1 MKQDPLQQSK
11 EHYADARDSV
21 REQYDRIKADFRFS
35 NPAAPEQWDAMA
47 LTARK
52 GRPMHT
58 LDRTNQYIQHVV
70 NTIRAQKTSA
80 QIFPVD
86 NYGDVDVAQKITGLI
101 RHIEYTSRAD
111 IAWATAADHQVRGG
125 LGWIRVTPKVVHS
138 ETNEQEI
145 LIQRI
150 IDPTACL
157 LEAGWSE
164 PDGSDANKAWIET
177 TMTKK
182 AFERAFPKAKL
193 GSWDSEGWFGED
205 SVRICEYFCAEDTVS
220 NKLTVAM
227 PDGQMMDLGEDEYWA
242 MADQIGF
249 KPSVTAEFKSTKRVI
264 KWLKMTGSEILVET
278 VYPSQF
284 IGLVPVLGHELWV
297 ENKRYLC
304 GMVRRLMDGQRLHN
318 YEMSA
323 LTESLMAQPKAP
335 FLLSARAV
343 EGREDEWQRL
353 NSGNPAYMVY
363 NDMDDEGQ
371 PINAPTRLAPPSFPA
386 AYANS
391 ANLAVLEMEAAV
403 GLPKPSLGLNS
414 NAISGRAKLADKEA
428 GSTAT
433 YHFSDNLRV
442 SEERVYRVILDMLP
456 TVYSGRRQAK
466 ILGEDDKQSTVGI
479 NDEMQAAAY
488 KPGGKVAEIN
498 LGVGRYDVRIKVG
511 PSYTTIREEMGVKLQ
526 ELGKGNPVLASALL
540 PVLMKMSDMP
550 EADKIARVAMAML
563 PPEVRAAY
571 SEEES
576 AEMPA
581 SAKAAIG
588 AKDQELEQVTQAL
601 DQAGKIIEELHGK
614 ANEKT
619 TEIRAAAQSAMAEID
634 AAKSALQLQAE
645 TLKQQKREL
654 DSAARI
660 ADLEL
665 KLATAQ
671 AEQRLKDM
679 AETERCTRDAH
690 TQQMREFEHQQATDQ
705 KLKQAEASAKP
716 AESAQNQPEMPDLQ
730 FVMDKLNELMA
741 YVTAPV
747 SIVRVNG
754 KAVGVEKAGQVRQ
767 IEYDAKGQVTGVT

>member
-1 MKQDPLQQSK
+1 MKQDPLQQAR
-11 EHYADARDSV
+11 EHYSDAKDAV
-21 REQYDRIKADFRFS
+21 REQYERIKQDFRFS
-35 NPAAPEQWDAMA
+35 NPANPEQWDGAA
-47 LTARK
+47 VTARK

-86 NYGDVDVAQKITGLI
+86 NYGDVDVAQKIAGII

-125 LGWIRVTPKVVHS
+125 LGWIRVTPKVVS
-138 ETNEQEI
+138 GETNEQEI

-157 LEAGWSE
+157 LEAGWTE
-164 PDGSDANKAWIET
+164 PDGSDAQKAWIET
-177 TMTKK
+177 SLSKK
-182 AFERAFPKAKL
+182 QFQRMFPKAKL
-193 GSWDSEGWFGED
+193 DSWDSEGWFSED
-205 SVRICEYFCAEDTVS
+205 SVRICEYFCAEEKKS
-220 NKLTVAM
+220 NKLEIAM
-227 PDGQMMDLGEDEYWA
+227 PDGQAMTVGEDEYWKL
-242 MADQIGF
+242 ADQIGF
-249 KPSVTAEFKSTKRVI
+249 KPRLIRQFESVKRSI
-264 KWLKMTGSEILVET
+264 KWLKMTGCEVLEET
-278 VYPSQF
+278 VYPSRF

-297 ENKRYLC
+297 EDKRYLC

-335 FLLSARAV
+335 FILSARAV

-353 NSGNPAYMVY
+353 NSGNPAYVTY
-363 NDMDDEGQ
+363 NDMDDHGQ
-371 PINAPTRLAPPSFPA
+371 PVNAPTRLSPPSFPS

-442 SEERVYRVILDMLP
+442 SEEHVYRIILDMMP

-466 ILGEDDKQSTVGI
+466 ILGEDGQQSSVRI
-479 NDEMQAAAY
+479 NDDMPMAAN
-488 KPGGKVAEIN
+488 KQNGKVAEIN
-498 LGVGRYDVRIKVG
+498 LGVGSYDVRIKVG
-511 PSYTTIREEMGVKLQ
+511 PSYTTIREELGVKLQ

-563 PPEVRAAY
+563 PTEVQKAY
-571 SEEES
+571 NEEDS

-581 SAKAAIG
+581 SAKAAIN
-588 AKDQELEQVTQAL
+588 AKEQELQQVTQAL
-601 DQAGKIIEELHGK
+601 DQAGKIIEDLHGK

-619 TEIRAAAQSAMAEID
+619 TEVKAAAQSAMAEID
-634 AAKSALQLQAE
+634 AAKAALQAQSDALTAQKKSLDDAMKIASLELQLAQAKAE
-645 TLKQQKREL
+645 QVITEKFNKANESEEPEDDGKENEAMMMLAEAIKEGQQSIAQVIAHNTEV
-654 DSAARI
+654 SAAMHGMT
-660 ADLEL
+660 AEAMS
-665 KLATAQ
+665 KLASSVSAPRDIQ
-671 AEQRLKDM
+671 LQRDTSGRPTGAKSVV
-679 AETERCTRDAH
+679 
-690 TQQMREFEHQQATDQ
+690 TQ
-705 KLKQAEASAKP
+705 
-716 AESAQNQPEMPDLQ
+716 LQ
-730 FVMDKLNELMA
+730 
-741 YVTAPV
+741 
-747 SIVRVNG
+747 
-754 KAVGVEKAGQVRQ
+754 
-767 IEYDAKGQVTGVT
+767 